1 MPVVLDLR
9 SPNGQLRKYVFGKVC
24 KNLGIT
30 RSRVIAWNLVNCLF
44 MDKPR
49 MLPVDPQVE
58 TYLINRFYQVDG
70 AKNDWKTVR
79 FLYHYFLESGK
90 QELGYVVN
98 RYERRLL
105 VSLGEPVFRVLR
117 HAYALS

>member
-9 SPNGQLRKYVFGKVC
+9 SPNGQLSKCVFGKVC
-24 KNLGIT
+24 RNSGIT
-30 RSRVIAWNLVNCLF
+30 RSRVIAQNPVNCPF
-44 MDKPR
+44 SDKRR

-58 TYLINRFYQVDG
+58 TYRINRFYQVDG
-70 AKNDWKTVR
+70 AKNDWETVR
-79 FLYHYFLESGK
+79 FVYHYFLESGK
-90 QELGYVVN
+90 QELEYVVN